1 MDNVLFFP
9 SSTIVDK
16 NVPKNA
22 FFGRTNVEQK
32 STLKQI
38 LTREFESITW
48 LYKLAENTLN
58 VSDGDEVHEID
69 VFVCKMKDKDYKPDS
84 IFLLDEQIPRQ
95 TLFVVEYEENIDLLI
110 RYKERIEVR
119 GEAKW
124 KFGKAEILKRFDY
137 SKKSLLLNGMSMDK
151 VYANLLSNIS
161 QLNVQTIE
169 EYKDTKAHIA
179 QKETLMKQI
188 ATLESKVRKEVQ
200 PRKKFELH
208 QQIVRLKK
216 ELGII

>member
-32 STLKQI
+32 STLKQV
-38 LTREFESITW
+38 LTREFEAITW
-48 LYKLAENTLN
+48 LYKLSEGTLN

-69 VFVCKMKDKDYKPDS
+69 IFVCKMKDKDYKPDS

-110 RYKERIEVR
+110 RYKERIEFH
-119 GEAKW
+119 GETRW
-124 KFGKAEILKRFDY
+124 KYGKYEILKRYDF
-137 SKKSLLLNGMSMDK
+137 SKNPLLLEGMSMDK

-179 QKETLMKQI
+179 QKETLMKQL

-216 ELGII
+216 DLGII